1 MQKMSTKLDIFDS
14 FDICHAMAH
23 KFFERASSN
32 RSFSHNVGRGD
43 KHYEFNAKL
52 YFHKN
57 DEKFD
62 VNEEL
67 RFLNKLFLDYGLDK
81 YG

>member
-1 MQKMSTKLDIFDS
+1 
-14 FDICHAMAH
+14 MAH
-23 KFFERASSN
+23 KVFERASSD
-32 RSFSHNVGRGD
+32 RPFSHNVGRGD
-43 KHYEFNAKL
+43 KHYELNAKL